1 MAVVASRN
9 PEPVSLANLRKGA
22 SGVVSAVLESDS
34 AESGEIAG
42 AAIRRR
48 LAEIGFVAGE
58 TIEVIETVWPGGDP
72 MAVRIGSSV
81 FALRRREALAVM
93 VQLAPT

>member
-9 PEPVSLANLRKGA
+9 PEPVSLASLRKGA

-34 AESGEIAG
+34 SGNDDVAS
-42 AAIRRR
+42 ASIRRR
-48 LAEIGFVAGE
+48 LAEVGFVAGE
-58 TIEVIETVWPGGDP
+58 TIEVIETVWPSGDP

-93 VQLAPT
+93 VQLGLK

>member
-22 SGVVSAVLESDS
+22 SGVVSSVLESGS
-34 AESGEIAG
+34 SGSEDLAG
-42 AAIRRR
+42 TAIRRR
-48 LAEIGFVAGE
+48 LAEVGFVAGE

-93 VQLAPT
+93 VQLAPK

>member
-1 MAVVASRN
+1 MAVVAPRN

-22 SGVVSAVLESDS
+22 SGVVSAVLESDGP
-34 AESGEIAG
+34 ESGEIAG

-48 LAEIGFVAGE
+48 LAEVGFVAGE

>member
-1 MAVVASRN
+1 MAVVAPRN

-22 SGVVSAVLESDS
+22 SGVVSAVLESDGP
-34 AESGEIAG
+34 ENGEIAG

-48 LAEIGFVAGE
+48 LAEVGFVAGE
-58 TIEVIETVWPGGDP
+58 PIEVIETVWPGGDP

>member
-1 MAVVASRN
+1 MAVVASQN
-9 PEPVSLANLRKGA
+9 PAPVSLANLRKGA
-22 SGVVSAVLESDS
+22 SGVVSAVLEADS
-34 AESGEIAG
+34 EESGEIAG

-48 LAEIGFVAGE
+48 LAEVGFVAGE
-58 TIEVIETVWPGGDP
+58 TVEVIETVWPGGDP